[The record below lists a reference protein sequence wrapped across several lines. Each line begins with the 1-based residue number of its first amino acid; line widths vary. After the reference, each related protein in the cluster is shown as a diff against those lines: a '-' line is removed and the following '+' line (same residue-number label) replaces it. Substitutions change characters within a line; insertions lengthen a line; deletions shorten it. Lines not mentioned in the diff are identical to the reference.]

1 VGSGAWRPPTFA
13 WTRQGNARCGPLAC
27 IRGKGAAF
35 LAIGGGRTL
44 IMTGG
49 KAYTNLAFGGRTPMS
64 GATVATGGAYSH
76 DADSSLTS
84 GVPQTITITAL
95 SVDGGREE

>member
-1 VGSGAWRPPTFA
+1 VCS
-13 WTRQGNARCGPLAC
+13 Q
-27 IRGKGAAF
+27 GKGAAF
-35 LAIGGGRTL
+35 LAIRGGRTL

-49 KAYTNLAFGGRTPMS
+49 KAYTNLAFGGRTPVS

-76 DADSSLTS
+76 DADSSLPA

-95 SVDGGREE
+95 SVDRSREE